1 MWDIKYLKSVLDE
14 DIPLLD
20 KKVKDIIKSAIE
32 KKLMIDPIHFGKP
45 LRFNLKGH
53 RRLRVGD
60 YRVVYTLDID
70 IKLVIITVIKHR
82 KDVYEDWLFLI

>member
-1 MWDIKYLKSVLDE
+1 MWKIKYLKSVLDE

-82 KDVYEDWLFLI
+82 KDVYED

>member
-1 MWDIKYLKSVLDE
+1 MWNIKYLKSVLDE

-32 KKLMIDPIHFGKP
+32 KKLIIDPIHFGKP

-60 YRVVYTLDID
+60 YRVVYTLDMD
-70 IKLVIITVIKHR
+70 IKLVVITVIKHR
-82 KDVYEDWLFLI
+82 KDVYED